1 MDLAAGDNSDVSY
14 FEITG
19 CNGNQYEYRG
29 AKAEDV
35 LFTPDVFPLEK
46 SKDQDGD
53 PDNHSVT
60 VTVSELTFGDDEMS
74 QALNLDESTTVDP
87 GDYLALYTD
96 LNSGTAEYGEITKV
110 EQSGS
115 NYILAYQTISL
126 EEMQAAM
133 DVYQKDQVEGDD
145 LLEETDRENL
155 EEQIQVQAMESGSV
169 LRRSLPIPLK
179 NWKPLWRK
187 NLVQMFLWNIQTKIR
202 VTKQKKV
209 R

>member
-1 MDLAAGDNSDVSY
+1 
-14 FEITG
+14 
-19 CNGNQYEYRG
+19 
-29 AKAEDV
+29 
-35 LFTPDVFPLEK
+35 
-46 SKDQDGD
+46 
-53 PDNHSVT
+53 
-60 VTVSELTFGDDEMS
+60 MS

-96 LNSGTAEYGEITKV
+96 LNSGTPEYGEITKV
-110 EQSGS
+110 EQSGTD
-115 NYILAYQTISL
+115 YILAYQTVSF

-155 EEQIQVQAMESGSV
+155 EEQIQVQAMESGFAQDVRTGSV

-187 NLVQMFLWNIQTKIR
+187 NLVRMFLWNIQTKIR
-202 VTKQKKV
+202 VTKQKKKIL
-209 R
+209 